1 MVEADSRAC
10 ETGTMSVFWL
20 ILGVIFLTVVLS
32 ICFVYFV
39 VRPRVM
45 GRVET
50 GSLVLGQE
58 LHGREPLRSAP
69 ANCEG
74 ISDPERLGLKGLG
87 AMGLTDQALVFGH
100 GQSQGSVIIPLTSI
114 DSVEELKSVEILTKK
129 IRRPNTLLVVNWTNQ
144 GQSQKTIAW
153 SVDDPA
159 QWVSAIEQAKGNV
172 QP

>member
-1 MVEADSRAC
+1 
-10 ETGTMSVFWL
+10 MSLVWL
-20 ILGVIFLTVVLS
+20 ILGVIFITVVLS
-32 ICFVYFV
+32 VSFVYFV

-74 ISDPERLGLKGLG
+74 ISDPERLHLKGLG
-87 AMGLTDQALVFGH
+87 ALGLTDQALVFGH
-100 GQSQGSVIIPLTSI
+100 GQSQGSVIIPLTAI
-114 DSVEELKSVEILTKK
+114 DSVEEVKSVEILAKK
-129 IRRPNTLLVVNWTNQ
+129 VRRPNPLLVVNWTNQ

-153 SVDDPA
+153 SVDDPS
-159 QWVSAIEQAKGNV
+159 QWVTAVEQAKGDLRA
-172 QP
+172 